1 MTTRETEATQIPA
14 GAPSVDPD
22 EVARFRAIAERW
34 WDPQGSFRPLHQLN
48 PVRIA
53 YVRDRI
59 ATRLSRDPK
68 APLPL
73 RGVTLLDIGCGGG
86 LIAEPMTRLGATVTG
101 IDVVERN
108 VEVARLHAAQSGLG
122 IDYRHEA
129 AEAVAARG
137 ERFDVVLALEVV
149 EHVADLPAFL
159 ETCATL
165 LKPGGALFVAT
176 LNRTAQSFAIG
187 IVAAEYVLGLLP
199 RGTHRWSKFVR
210 PSELVHALERAG
222 IGVEQLDGV
231 SYDPLRGRFALSR
244 SLAVNYMAYGVKSG
258 ARVAGE

>member
-1 MTTRETEATQIPA
+1 MTTRESEATDQPT
-14 GAPSVDPD
+14 APSVDPG
-22 EVARFRAIAERW
+22 EVARFEAIAERW
-34 WDPQGSFRPLHQLN
+34 WDTEGSFRPLHQLN

-53 YVRDRI
+53 YVRDLI
-59 ATRLSRDPK
+59 AARLNRDPK
-68 APLPL
+68 APRPL
-73 RGVTLLDIGCGGG
+73 DGIALLDIGCGGG
-86 LIAEPMTRLGATVTG
+86 LIAEPMARLGASVTG

-108 VEVARLHAAQSGLG
+108 VEVARLHAAQSRLG
-122 IDYRHEA
+122 IDYRYQP

-149 EHVADLPAFL
+149 EHVVDLPAFL
-159 ETCATL
+159 ATCATL
-165 LKPGGALFVAT
+165 LKPGGALFAAT
-176 LNRTAQSFAIG
+176 LNRTPQSFAFG

-222 IGVEQLDGV
+222 IRVERLDGV

-244 SLAVNYMAYGVKSG
+244 NLAVNYMAYGIKT
-258 ARVAGE
+258 AE

>member
-1 MTTRETEATQIPA
+1 MTPA
-14 GAPSVDPD
+14 DPNAEGPAAAPSVDLA
-22 EVARFRAIAERW
+22 EVARFSAIAERW
-34 WDPQGSFRPLHQLN
+34 WDPEGSFRPLHQLN

-53 YVRDRI
+53 YIRDQI
-59 ATRLSRDPK
+59 AARLNRDPR
-68 APLPL
+68 ASSPLA
-73 RGVTLLDIGCGGG
+73 GVTLLDIGCGGG
-86 LIAEPMTRLGATVTG
+86 LIAEPMTRLGASVTG

-108 VEVARLHAAQSGLG
+108 VEVARLHAVQSGLG
-122 IDYRHEA
+122 IDYRHKP

-159 ETCATL
+159 ATCASL
-165 LKPGGALFVAT
+165 LQPGGALFVAT
-176 LNRTAQSFAIG
+176 LNRTPQSFAFG

-210 PSELVHALERAG
+210 PSELVRALAHTGIRVER
-222 IGVEQLDGV
+222 LDGV

-244 SLAVNYMAYGVKSG
+244 NLAVNYMAYGVKN
-258 ARVAGE
+258 ANTRP